1 MQLSKAPR
9 RDGRAARTREE
20 GPIGMRLASRIFL
33 AISVVILVLVVV
45 AGWSLLAVNQIVA
58 LNRSLV
64 TQTAPAL
71 RLQATLREAM
81 PAPVRLETRHP
92 IPHHPGSQSLRE
104 ACAGR
109 A

>member
-1 MQLSKAPR
+1 MQLGKAPR
-9 RDGRAARTREE
+9 RDGRSTRTREE

-45 AGWSLLAVNQIVA
+45 AGWSLLAMNQILP

-71 RLQATLREAM
+71 RLEDTLRESLSALALLGSWHAVC
-81 PAPVRLETRHP
+81 PHPRSPRLW
-92 IPHHPGSQSLRE
+92 
-104 ACAGR
+104 
-109 A
+109 